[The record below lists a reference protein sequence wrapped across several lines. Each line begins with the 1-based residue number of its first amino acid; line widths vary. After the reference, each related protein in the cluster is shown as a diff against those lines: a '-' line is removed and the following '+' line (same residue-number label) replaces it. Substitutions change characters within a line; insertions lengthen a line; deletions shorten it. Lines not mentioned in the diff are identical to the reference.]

1 MSGIRELRRD
11 DLPAV
16 CALYEQ
22 VVRSGSTEPSEQ
34 LVRYFERTF
43 FDYPWSDPDIPSLV
57 YTDSDGTIGG
67 FIGSH
72 VRRVRWDN
80 RPLRLAC
87 SGQLVAAPDPRHRG
101 AGALLVRR
109 YLAGPQDITITDGAT
124 DYVRRIWIGLGGQ
137 THASASTGWAKFL
150 RPAAVGGFLMQ
161 RSGHRFLSRSL
172 TAVAPAIDAAIRPI
186 LGRLGGFLP
195 PEPVTTAEELSVD
208 GLVEQ
213 VSDAARRLRLRPDYD
228 PEYVQWLFEELAAVG
243 FRGVPVRHLV
253 RGRNGKVV
261 GWYIYHLA
269 ERGIAQVLQVAAP
282 MGDIGAV
289 LDHLFRHADAHGA
302 AAVLGR
308 VEPSLIGEL
317 RQRRCFL
324 IPTDWCLVHAR
335 DPAVLAV
342 LGTPQALI
350 TRLDGEWWMGHH
362 SIGMIEKRR
371 PPVRVPT

>member
-22 VVRSGSTEPSEQ
+22 VVRSGSSKPPER

-43 FDYPWSDPDIPSLV
+43 FDCPWSDPDIPSLV
-57 YTDSDGTIGG
+57 YTDADGAIVG
-67 FIGSH
+67 FLGSH
-72 VRRVRWDN
+72 VRRVRLDN

-87 SGQLVAAPDPRHRG
+87 SGQLVAATDPRHRG

-124 DYVRRIWIGLGGQ
+124 DYMRRIWTGLGGQ

-150 RPAAVGGFLMQ
+150 RPTAVGAFLMQ

-172 TAVAPAIDAAIRPI
+172 TAVAPAIDATIRPI
-186 LGRLGGFLP
+186 LRRLGGFLP
-195 PEPVTTAEELSVD
+195 TEPVTKAEELSAG

-213 VSDAARRLRLRPDYD
+213 VNDAARRLRLRPDYD
-228 PEYVQWLFEELAAVG
+228 TEYLEWLFAELEVVG

-253 RGRNGKVV
+253 RDRGGKVI
-261 GWYIYHLA
+261 GWYVYHLA

-282 MGDIGAV
+282 LGDTGAV
-289 LDHLFRHADAHGA
+289 LDHLFRHADTHGA

-317 RQRRCFL
+317 RSRRCLL

-342 LGTPQALI
+342 LGTPQALL

-362 SIGMIEKRR
+362 CIGLGEDRGL
-371 PPVRVPT
+371 PVRVPT

>member
-1 MSGIRELRRD
+1 MSGIREVRRD

-22 VVRSGSTEPSEQ
+22 VVRSGTTEPPEQ
-34 LVRYFERTF
+34 LVGYFERTL
-43 FDYPWSDPDIPSLV
+43 FDCPWSDPDIPSLV
-57 YTDSDGTIGG
+57 YTDAGG
-67 FIGSH
+67 AIVGFLGSH
-72 VRRVRWDN
+72 IRRVRWDN

-124 DYVRRIWIGLGGQ
+124 DYMRRIWTGLGGQ

-150 RPAAVGGFLMQ
+150 RPAAVGARLAG
-161 RSGHRFLSRSL
+161 RSGHRLLSRSL
-172 TAVAPAIDAAIRPI
+172 TAVAPAVDATIRPI
-186 LGRLGGFLP
+186 LRRLGGFVP
-195 PEPVTTAEELSVD
+195 AETSTTATELSAD

-228 PEYVQWLFEELAAVG
+228 PEYVEWLFTELAAVD

-253 RGRNGKVV
+253 RDRGGKVI

-282 MGDIGAV
+282 MGDTGAV
-289 LDHLFRHADAHGA
+289 LDHLFRHADTHGA
-302 AAVLGR
+302 TAVLGR

-317 RQRRCFL
+317 RERRCFL
-324 IPTDWCLVHAR
+324 VPTDWCLVHAR

-342 LGTPQALI
+342 LGTPQALL

-362 SIGMIEKRR
+362 SIGLGDTRR